1 MVKKFLSSELGK
13 GTFILFVTINI
24 FNFLN
29 FLFHF
34 SLGRL
39 LGPADYGVLVVLMSM
54 VYVFSIPTETVQNVV
69 TRYTAKFNV
78 KKENG
83 KIKYLM
89 HHSLWRVFKISFVL
103 FVIAGVIAIPLGHAL
118 RIDFWLIWITN
129 IIIIYAFIEPILRG
143 ILQGRKKF
151 GALGASMVLESTFKL
166 VFAVSM
172 VLFGMKV
179 FGAILGVVLG
189 GLASFIFTFY
199 FNKEIYNK
207 KEEKASFDGLMKMS
221 KHYLVSMIVIY
232 VILSF
237 DVILAKSFF
246 SPELA
251 GQYAVLSTLGK
262 IIFFGTFAVSK
273 AMFPLTSE
281 NYETKRNTKDLFKKS
296 AFIVTGLCVAA
307 TLIFMLFPKLV
318 IFILFGN
325 QYIEMAPYLG
335 YSGLAFS
342 FLSLSN
348 LIIVYG
354 LSVNRIKNSYYLF
367 IFLLIDMMLLFM
379 FHSSI
384 KEYIMAFMVSNII
397 MFIGTLFLVRGWK
410 KYA

>member
-207 KEEKASFDGLMKMS
+207 KEEKASFDGLMKM
-221 KHYLVSMIVIY
+221 
-232 VILSF
+232 
-237 DVILAKSFF
+237 
-246 SPELA
+246 
-251 GQYAVLSTLGK
+251 
-262 IIFFGTFAVSK
+262 
-273 AMFPLTSE
+273 
-281 NYETKRNTKDLFKKS
+281 
-296 AFIVTGLCVAA
+296 
-307 TLIFMLFPKLV
+307 
-318 IFILFGN
+318 
-325 QYIEMAPYLG
+325 
-335 YSGLAFS
+335 
-342 FLSLSN
+342 
-348 LIIVYG
+348 
-354 LSVNRIKNSYYLF
+354 
-367 IFLLIDMMLLFM
+367 
-379 FHSSI
+379 
-384 KEYIMAFMVSNII
+384 
-397 MFIGTLFLVRGWK
+397 
-410 KYA
+410 